1 MRRFLLFTLFIWSVV
16 ANAQDINTDYQTYRK
31 ELLNGYQKYRKG
43 VLDDYADYLA
53 GIWEEFQVFKGE
65 KRVDK
70 PKPVI
75 VPNVEDVPVSPT
87 PQTLPIPDVS
97 PNTNPQTP
105 DNIPPSKPIKPIK
118 PVKAPTFDF
127 TFYGVKLNGVRMNT
141 YHVESLEPSTISQV
155 WRKYQAEKY
164 DDVLQSINSISRSYG
179 LNDWFTFE
187 LVRCYTDAILKNGTS
202 ADRIVLQHY
211 ILTNLGFNVRLA
223 STKRQLLLLLPC
235 KQQMYE
241 RSYLVIDGQKHY
253 IFYDNISPITENSAS
268 IYTCSLP
275 QDADKG
281 LVVNLV
287 YNQSI
292 LNLKSGENRECVLTD
307 GRIKITGTVNCGMM
321 EMLRHYPLMDVPCYA
336 ASEILPPFHKNILEQ
351 IRPQITAMSQRVAAN
366 ALLHFVQYA
375 FDYSTDGD
383 QHGYEKPYF
392 LEENFFYPKNDCEDR
407 SIFYAFLIR
416 NLLGLD
422 VHLVQYPGHECT
434 AVHFTDNSI
443 VGDGYIY
450 KNQSYIICDPTYIG
464 ASVGQCMPMFINT
477 KPIVEL
483 WY

>member
-1 MRRFLLFTLFIWSVV
+1 MRRFLFITLFALSVE
-16 ANAQDINTDYQTYRK
+16 ANGQNVNTDFQAYRE
-31 ELLNGYQKYRKG
+31 ELLGGYQRYRKG
-43 VLDDYADYLA
+43 ILEDYANYLA
-53 GIWEEFQVFKGE
+53 GVWEEFQVFKGD
-65 KRVDK
+65 KRDEK
-70 PKPVI
+70 PKPFT
-75 VPNVEDVPVSPT
+75 VPNVEDVPVRPT

-97 PNTNPQTP
+97 PKSNPQTP
-105 DNIPPSKPIKPIK
+105 NDIPQSKPIKPIR
-118 PVKAPTFDF
+118 PVGSPTFDF
-127 TFYGVKLNGVRMNT
+127 AFYGVKLNSVWMTT
-141 YHVESLEPSTISQV
+141 YHVESLEPSTISLV
-155 WRKYQAEKY
+155 WRQYQKEKN
-164 DDVLQSINSISRSYG
+164 DDILQSIKFISRSCG

-187 LVRCYTDAILKNGTS
+187 LVRCYTDALLKNGTS

-211 ILTNLGFNVRLA
+211 ILANLGFNVRLA
-223 STKRQLLLLLPC
+223 CTKQQLLLLLPC

-241 RSYLVIDGQKHY
+241 RSYLVIEGQKYY
-253 IFYDNISPITENSAS
+253 IFYDNISPIYENSAA

-281 LVVNLV
+281 SVVNLV

-292 LNLKSGENRECVLTD
+292 LNLKSEENRECVLTD
-307 GRIKITGTVNCGMM
+307 GRIKITGTVNCGML

-336 ASEILPPFHKNILEQ
+336 ASKILPPFHKSILEQ
-351 IRPQITAMSQRVAAN
+351 IRPQISSMSQREAAN

-392 LEENFFYPKNDCEDR
+392 LEENFYYPKNDCEDR
-407 SIFYAFLIR
+407 SIFYAFLIH
-416 NLLGLD
+416 NVLGLD

-443 VGDGYIY
+443 LGDGYIY
-450 KNQSYIICDPTYIG
+450 KNQNYIICDPTYIG
-464 ASVGQCMPMFINT
+464 ASIGQCMPLFTNI